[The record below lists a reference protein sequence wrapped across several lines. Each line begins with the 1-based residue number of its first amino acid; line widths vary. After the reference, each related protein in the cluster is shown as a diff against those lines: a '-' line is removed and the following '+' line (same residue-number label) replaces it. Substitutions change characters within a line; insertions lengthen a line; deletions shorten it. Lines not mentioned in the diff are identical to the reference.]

1 MTPTRA
7 PTADDVWSDAAAY
20 DRWFDTP
27 WGRYAA
33 QVETRAVL
41 RALGNIEGKTTVD
54 VGCGTGRLTATLRTA
69 GADIIGVDPEPTMLN
84 LARARIGPLVAG
96 DALAIPI
103 RDNTVDVAV
112 AVTVLCFVADPSA
125 AMAELAR
132 IVRPGG
138 CILIGEL
145 NPHSPWGLAHRHE
158 FTAPPWNAA
167 RFLTRQQ
174 LRSLG
179 ARYGHSKLRSTLY
192 VPGVFPLHQLIG
204 PVLEQVGRVMRS
216 WGAFQILIV
225 ETTPDATSTR
235 RPRAARGRATTRPWL

>member
-1 MTPTRA
+1 MTSTRA
-7 PTADDVWSDAAAY
+7 ATADDVWSDAAGY

-33 QVETRAVL
+33 RVETRAVL
-41 RALGNIEGKTTVD
+41 RALGDIEGKTTVD
-54 VGCGTGRLTATLRTA
+54 VGCGTGRLTAALRTR
-69 GADIIGVDPEPTMLN
+69 GAHVIGVDPESPMLN
-84 LARARIGPLVAG
+84 LALGRIGPLVAG

-103 RDNTVDVAV
+103 GDNTVDVAV

-138 CILIGEL
+138 CILIGAL

-158 FTAPPWNAA
+158 LTAPPWNAA

-174 LRSLG
+174 LLALG
-179 ARYGHSKLRSTLY
+179 APYGHVKVRGTLY

-204 PVLEQVGRVMRS
+204 PVLEQVGRVMPS

-225 ETTPDATSTR
+225 ETTPDAMSIR
-235 RPRAARGRATTRPWL
+235 RLQAVRGRATTRQWR